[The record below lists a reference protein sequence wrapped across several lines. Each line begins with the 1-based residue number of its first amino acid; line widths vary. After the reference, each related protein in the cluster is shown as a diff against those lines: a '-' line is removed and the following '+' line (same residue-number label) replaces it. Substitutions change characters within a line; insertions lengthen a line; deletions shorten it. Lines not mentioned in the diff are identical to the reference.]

1 MQRYQRLLIPIVI
14 VIAFAIWV
22 DLPNNPGIH
31 ILGIDKTIQP
41 RLGLDLV
48 GGVQALLEADMPS
61 SATVTTEQ
69 MQTARAIV
77 ENRVNGLGVSEAV
90 VQLAGDRRIVVELPG
105 EKDPEQAL
113 ATLKQTGLLEFV
125 DLSSLS
131 PAEASALEGSTIK
144 TDYGQS
150 GQAQPQSTPAV
161 SAGSPITGTT
171 GITSTTGITTT
182 PGITTTTGVTST
194 AGVTGTTPTG
204 PEQVFHTV
212 MTGAALKNVAVT
224 VSQTGQYQ
232 VSFQLTSEGST
243 TFANFTS
250 AHVGDV
256 LAIVLDKKVIS
267 APRIDSAIT
276 QGSGVITGNFTQ
288 DSANA
293 LAVQLRYGSLPIP
306 LKVVT
311 SQTVG
316 PTLGQDSLRKSMIAG
331 IIGLSVVML
340 FMGLY
345 YRLPGILADLA
356 LLCYALITYA
366 LFLLIPVTLTLP
378 GIAGF
383 VLSVGVAVD
392 ANVLIFERLK
402 EELRSGRTLRQ
413 AIDLGWGRA
422 WPSIRDSNFSTL
434 ITCGILFWFGSTY
447 GASIVKGF
455 SLTLAIG
462 VMISMFTAIIVTR
475 TFLHLVLDNIEFA
488 EHHSWF
494 GA

>member
-31 ILGIDKTIQP
+31 ILGINKTIQP

-48 GGVQALLEADMPS
+48 GGVQALLEADLPS
-61 SATVTTEQ
+61 SANVTAEQ

-77 ENRVNGLGVSEAV
+77 ENRVNGLGVNEAV

-113 ATLKQTGLLEFV
+113 ATLRQTGLLEFV
-125 DLSSLS
+125 DLSSLT

-182 PGITTTTGVTST
+182 PGITSTTGVTST
-194 AGVTGTTPTG
+194 AGVTGTTPIG
-204 PEQVFHTV
+204 SQQVFHTV
-212 MTGAALKNVAVT
+212 MTGAALKNVQVT

-232 VSFQLTSEGST
+232 VSFQLTPEGST

-316 PTLGQDSLRKSMIAG
+316 PTLGEDSLRKSLIAG
-331 IIGLSVVML
+331 IIGLS
-340 FMGLY
+340 
-345 YRLPGILADLA
+345 I
-356 LLCYALITYA
+356 
-366 LFLLIPVTLTLP
+366 
-378 GIAGF
+378 
-383 VLSVGVAVD
+383 
-392 ANVLIFERLK
+392 
-402 EELRSGRTLRQ
+402 
-413 AIDLGWGRA
+413 
-422 WPSIRDSNFSTL
+422 
-434 ITCGILFWFGSTY
+434 
-447 GASIVKGF
+447 
-455 SLTLAIG
+455 
-462 VMISMFTAIIVTR
+462 
-475 TFLHLVLDNIEFA
+475 
-488 EHHSWF
+488 
-494 GA
+494 